1 MLIFFVKVYDKTVF
15 YKVAKRDGSHLGLAR
30 VPGVRASLSV
40 LNNMWSVLNIYVR
53 NREKERQVH
62 PICSLKLTNF
72 EYRARKLIQIMR
84 LNKIIKNGRHI
95 FTNITVIKT
104 KLFIYSFVLK
114 KCPNLESFIY
124 ANSYLN
130 AIFAL
135 GISFLIQR

>member
-1 MLIFFVKVYDKTVF
+1 M
-15 YKVAKRDGSHLGLAR
+15 
-30 VPGVRASLSV
+30 
-40 LNNMWSVLNIYVR
+40 R
-53 NREKERQVH
+53 NREKEERQVH

-72 EYRARKLIQIMR
+72 EYRARKIINSNYAPH
-84 LNKIIKNGRHI
+84 NKIIKNGRHI

-130 AIFAL
+130 GYFRIGNIFFNSK
-135 GISFLIQR
+135 ISSFRDIVTIVLMTSIIILTTG